1 MKDNGTFV
9 SITKTDH
16 QTTPNIIDTL
26 VYIGVPRK
34 HININKYNELVMT
47 VAKKGTNTHIG
58 IALNIIRALVSPA
71 VVRMF
76 DSYLDDNGGEERI
89 YYDC

>member
-26 VYIGVPRK
+26 VDIGVPRK
-34 HININKYNELVMT
+34 YINVNNYNELVLT
-47 VAKKGTNTHIG
+47 VASKGTNTHIG
-58 IALNIIRALVSPA
+58 VALNIIRALVSPA

-76 DSYLDDNGGEERI
+76 DSFIDEIGSEQRI

>member
-9 SITKTDH
+9 IINRTDN
-16 QTTPNIIDTL
+16 QTTHNLIDTL
-26 VYIGVPRK
+26 VDIGIPRK
-34 HININKYNELVMT
+34 YINVNKFNELVVT
-47 VAKKGTNTHIG
+47 VFKKGTNTHIG

-76 DSYLDDNGGEERI
+76 DSHLDDIGGEERI

>member
-9 SITKTDH
+9 IITKTDH
-16 QTTPNIIDTL
+16 QTTSNIIDTL
-26 VYIGVPRK
+26 VDIGVPRK
-34 HININKYNELVMT
+34 FINVNAYKELIIT

-76 DSYLDDNGGEERI
+76 DSFIDEIGSEQRI